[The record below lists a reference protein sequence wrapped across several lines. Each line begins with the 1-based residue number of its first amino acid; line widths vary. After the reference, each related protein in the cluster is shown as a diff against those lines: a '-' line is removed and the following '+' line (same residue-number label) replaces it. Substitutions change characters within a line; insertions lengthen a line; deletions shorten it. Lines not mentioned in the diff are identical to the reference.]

1 MKYKYIHIFSFVA
14 ALLMLATFS
23 ACEADDKIVFV
34 TGTTT
39 EPEPEFKLPILPNP
53 GEGKTTVVL
62 YVPENTKSCYAV
74 GTVNGWNIDNTEYTF
89 TSIQGTDDKRW
100 VACTFDYAED
110 MRIKVLAVPY
120 DPNMSLG
127 WSFQWGKNMDP
138 ANDLEENNVIILD
151 GEGELGTENGG
162 QVFLYYSTS
171 ANNSVTYIQIKS
183 WEMSP
188 TFENGHEWVD
198 LGLSV
203 KWATCNVGASS
214 PKDYGDYFA
223 WGETEPKEVYDWS
236 TYKYCNGSYDSLTKY
251 NTSSSRGTIVDNKT
265 QLELTDD
272 AARANWG
279 GRWRMPTDV
288 EMTELRI
295 NCAWKWTSQNGVN
308 GYRVTSKSNGNS
320 IFLPVAGYRRDSS
333 LNFAGSYGNYRSS
346 SLDTDNPHNAYD
358 MMFSSSYVDQDDS
371 NRCCGLSVR
380 PVLGEY
386 VAETNIPVVV
396 TSAITQITET
406 SAVAGGTV
414 TSDGGASVIE
424 HGVVYST
431 NPNPVI
437 TNLSNTIRPC
447 GSGTGEF
454 TYTITDLQPNT
465 TYYLRAYAKNDAGTA
480 YGEEVNFTTED
491 IAISEPTGIENGYG
505 YVDLGLSVK
514 WATMN
519 VGASK
524 PEGYG
529 DCFAWGEVT
538 AKTTY
543 DWSTYKWCNGSY
555 DNLTRYNN
563 SSVYGTVDNKTQLAF
578 SDDAAFKNWGGS
590 WRMPTDAEWT
600 ELREQCTWIWT
611 TESGVYGYKVISK
624 TNSNSIFLS
633 AAGYYY
639 DSSLF
644 SANDGY
650 YWSSSLSTDY
660 PGYAWGVSFSSSNVN
675 RRSSNRYCGQ
685 SVRPVCP

>member
-1 MKYKYIHIFSFVA
+1 MTNRYIHIFSFVA
-14 ALLMLATFS
+14 ALLMLATFF

-74 GTVNGWNIDNTEYTF
+74 GTINGWNVDNTEYTF

-138 ANDLEENNVIILD
+138 ANDLEEDNVIILD

-171 ANNSVTYIQIKS
+171 ANNSVIYIQIKS

-214 PKDYGDYFA
+214 PEDYGDYFA
-223 WGETEPKEVYDWS
+223 WGEITPKT
-236 TYKYCNGSYDSLTKY
+236 TY
-251 NTSSSRGTIVDNKT
+251 SSSNYSYSDNPTI
-265 QLELTDD
+265 LPLSDD

-279 GRWRMPTDV
+279 GSWRMPTYA
-288 EMTELRI
+288 EMTEL
-295 NCAWKWTSQNGVN
+295 CEQCTWTWTSQNGVN
-308 GYRVTSKSNGNS
+308 GYRVMSKSNGNS
-320 IFLPVAGYRRDSS
+320 IFFPAAGFRYDSS
-333 LNFAGSYGNYRSS
+333 LNGAGSYGYYWSS
-346 SLDTDNPHNAYD
+346 TLGTGYQYHACYVYFN
-358 MMFSSSYVDQDDS
+358 SSYADRINYYD
-371 NRCCGLSVR
+371 RLYGLSVR

-396 TSAITQITET
+396 TSSISQITET
-406 SAVAGGTV
+406 TAVAGGNV
-414 TSDGGASVIE
+414 TNDGGASVIE
-424 HGVVYST
+424 RGVVYST

-454 TYTITDLQPNT
+454 TYNITDLQPNT
-465 TYYLRAYAKNDAGTA
+465 TYYLRAYAKNDVGIA
-480 YGEEVNFTTED
+480 YGEEVSFTTETQ
-491 IAISEPTGIENGYG
+491 SELKGSKFWPIVIDGTTAYANASKIVADFCRDDVGKFLYVWDGTYVVNDNPTGLNFHGNADGYTSLIVSTMG
-505 YVDLGLSVK
+505 
-514 WATMN
+514 WA
-519 VGASK
+519 GCA
-524 PEGYG
+524 Y
-529 DCFAWGEVT
+529 C
-538 AKTTY
+538 
-543 DWSTYKWCNGSY
+543 
-555 DNLTRYNN
+555 LTE
-563 SSVYGTVDNKTQLAF
+563 
-578 SDDAAFKNWGGS
+578 
-590 WRMPTDAEWT
+590 TDASNAWQAAEA
-600 ELREQCTWIWT
+600 LR
-611 TESGVYGYKVISK
+611 
-624 TNSNSIFLS
+624 
-633 AAGYYY
+633 AAIVASPDDY
-639 DSSLF
+639 DLHM
-644 SANDGY
+644 A
-650 YWSSSLSTDY
+650 LKSTDKASHCFY
-660 PGYAWGVSFSSSNVN
+660 IFDSEATKFVIGSTAVYDGPLYEDFTRNGEWAEFDIPMSRFATALAVITCEANMNIFVALTEGVAGAQLNMDAIYF
-675 RRSSNRYCGQ
+675 YKK
-685 SVRPVCP
+685 

>member
-1 MKYKYIHIFSFVA
+1 MKNRDIHIFSFVA

-39 EPEPEFKLPILPNP
+39 EPEFKLPILPNP

-74 GTVNGWNIDNTEYTF
+74 GTVNDWNVDNTEYTF

-214 PKDYGDYFA
+214 PEDYGDYFA
-223 WGETEPKEVYDWS
+223 WGETEPKEVYAWS

-251 NTSSSRGTIVDNKT
+251 NTSSSYGTIVDNKT

-279 GRWRMPTDV
+279 GSWRMPTDA
-288 EMTELRI
+288 EMTKLRSI
-295 NCAWKWTSQNGVN
+295 CTWTWTSQNGVN

-320 IFLPVAGYRRDSS
+320 IFLPAASYRIGSSFINAGK
-333 LNFAGSYGNYRSS
+333 FGNYWSS
-346 SLDTDNPHNAYD
+346 SLDTDDPYNAWFVY
-358 MMFSSSYVDQDDS
+358 FYSSDVYRVD
-371 NRCCGLSVR
+371 
-380 PVLGEY
+380 Y
-386 VAETNIPVVV
+386 
-396 TSAITQITET
+396 
-406 SAVAGGTV
+406 
-414 TSDGGASVIE
+414 
-424 HGVVYST
+424 
-431 NPNPVI
+431 
-437 TNLSNTIRPC
+437 
-447 GSGTGEF
+447 GSR
-454 TYTITDLQPNT
+454 
-465 TYYLRAYAKNDAGTA
+465 YYGR
-480 YGEEVNFTTED
+480 
-491 IAISEPTGIENGYG
+491 
-505 YVDLGLSVK
+505 
-514 WATMN
+514 
-519 VGASK
+519 
-524 PEGYG
+524 
-529 DCFAWGEVT
+529 
-538 AKTTY
+538 
-543 DWSTYKWCNGSY
+543 
-555 DNLTRYNN
+555 
-563 SSVYGTVDNKTQLAF
+563 
-578 SDDAAFKNWGGS
+578 
-590 WRMPTDAEWT
+590 
-600 ELREQCTWIWT
+600 
-611 TESGVYGYKVISK
+611 
-624 TNSNSIFLS
+624 
-633 AAGYYY
+633 
-639 DSSLF
+639 
-644 SANDGY
+644 
-650 YWSSSLSTDY
+650 
-660 PGYAWGVSFSSSNVN
+660 
-675 RRSSNRYCGQ
+675 

>member
-1 MKYKYIHIFSFVA
+1 
-14 ALLMLATFS
+14 MLATFS

-39 EPEPEFKLPILPNP
+39 EPILPTVITTSPTQITENSAVSGGNVTRGASVTERGIAYSTMPNP
-53 GEGKTTVVL
+53 TTFDKRVSGGGDGIGL
-62 YVPENTKSCYAV
+62 FTCNLTGLQPNTTYYIRAYAV
-74 GTVNGWNIDNTEYTF
+74 NESGTAYGEEFSFTTEKYVSVSEPTGTVNGY
-89 TSIQGTDDKRW
+89 G
-100 VACTFDYAED
+100 Y
-110 MRIKVLAVPY
+110 
-120 DPNMSLG
+120 
-127 WSFQWGKNMDP
+127 
-138 ANDLEENNVIILD
+138 
-151 GEGELGTENGG
+151 
-162 QVFLYYSTS
+162 
-171 ANNSVTYIQIKS
+171 
-183 WEMSP
+183 
-188 TFENGHEWVD
+188 VD

-203 KWATCNVGASS
+203 KWATCNVGASK
-214 PKDYGDYFA
+214 PEEYGNYFA
-223 WGETEPKEVYDWS
+223 WGETTTKSTYDWS
-236 TYKYCNGSYDSLTKY
+236 TYKYCDGNYNSLNKY
-251 NTSSSRGTIVDNKT
+251 NTDSSKGLVDNDT
-265 QLELTDD
+265 ILNMDDD
-272 AARANWG
+272 AARVNWG
-279 GRWRMPTDV
+279 DNWRMPTDA
-288 EMTELRI
+288 EFTELREQCI
-295 NCAWKWTSQNGVN
+295 WTWTTHNGVK
-308 GYRVTSKSNGNS
+308 GYKVTSKKSGYTNNA
-320 IFLPVAGYRRDSS
+320 IFLPAAGYRSANSLNSEGYSGRYWSS
-333 LNFAGSYGNYRSS
+333 L
-346 SLDTDNPHNAYD
+346 LDTDDPISAWYVYFN
-358 MMFSSSYVDQDDS
+358 SSNVYGESHYRS
-371 NRCCGLSVR
+371 EGRPVR

-424 HGVVYST
+424 RGVVYST

-454 TYTITDLQPNT
+454 TYNITDLQPNT

-491 IAISEPTGIENGYG
+491 IAISEPTGLENGYG

>member
-1 MKYKYIHIFSFVA
+1 MTNRYIHIFSFVA

-39 EPEPEFKLPILPNP
+39 EPEPE
-53 GEGKTTVVL
+53 
-62 YVPENTKSCYAV
+62 PEP
-74 GTVNGWNIDNTEYTF
+74 DPEL
-89 TSIQGTDDKRW
+89 DK
-100 VACTFDYAED
+100 
-110 MRIKVLAVPY
+110 
-120 DPNMSLG
+120 
-127 WSFQWGKNMDP
+127 
-138 ANDLEENNVIILD
+138 
-151 GEGELGTENGG
+151 
-162 QVFLYYSTS
+162 
-171 ANNSVTYIQIKS
+171 
-183 WEMSP
+183 
-188 TFENGHEWVD
+188 ENGHAYVD

-203 KWATCNVGASS
+203 KWAICNVGANS
-214 PKDYGDYFA
+214 PEDYGDYFA

-251 NTSSSRGTIVDNKT
+251 NTSSSCGTTVDNKT

-279 GRWRMPTDV
+279 GRWRMPT
-288 EMTELRI
+288 EAELTELREQ
-295 NCAWKWTSQNGVN
+295 CTWTWTSQNGVN
-308 GYRVTSKSNGNS
+308 GYKVTSKSNGNS
-320 IFLPVAGYRRDSS
+320 IFLPAASYRSGSSFINAGKFGNYWLSS
-333 LNFAGSYGNYRSS
+333 LFMDYPYS
-346 SLDTDNPHNAYD
+346 AYD
-358 MMFSSSYVDQDDS
+358 MIFSSSYVDQYGSD
-371 NRCCGLSVR
+371 RCCGLSVR

-396 TSAITQITET
+396 TSAITQITEN
-406 SAVAGGTV
+406 SAVAGGNV
-414 TSDGGASVIE
+414 TSDGGASVTE
-424 HGVVYST
+424 RGVVYST

-454 TYTITDLQPNT
+454 TYNITDLQPNT

>member
-1 MKYKYIHIFSFVA
+1 MTNRYIHIFSFVA

-39 EPEPEFKLPILPNP
+39 KPILPTVITTSPTQITENSAVSGGNVTRGASVTESGIVYSTMPNP
-53 GEGKTTVVL
+53 TTSDKRVWGRGDGIGL
-62 YVPENTKSCYAV
+62 FTCNLTGLQPNTTYYIRAYAV
-74 GTVNGWNIDNTEYTF
+74 NESGTAYGEEFSFTTEKYVSVSEPTGTVNGY
-89 TSIQGTDDKRW
+89 G
-100 VACTFDYAED
+100 Y
-110 MRIKVLAVPY
+110 
-120 DPNMSLG
+120 
-127 WSFQWGKNMDP
+127 
-138 ANDLEENNVIILD
+138 
-151 GEGELGTENGG
+151 
-162 QVFLYYSTS
+162 
-171 ANNSVTYIQIKS
+171 
-183 WEMSP
+183 
-188 TFENGHEWVD
+188 VD

-203 KWATCNVGASS
+203 KWATCNVGASK
-214 PKDYGDYFA
+214 PEEYGNYFA
-223 WGETEPKEVYDWS
+223 WGETTTKSTYDWS
-236 TYKYCNGSYDSLTKY
+236 TYKYCDGNYNSLNKY
-251 NTSSSRGTIVDNKT
+251 NTDSSIGPTDNNTILHMD
-265 QLELTDD
+265 DD
-272 AARANWG
+272 AARVNWG
-279 GRWRMPTDV
+279 GYWRMPTDA
-288 EMTELRI
+288 EFTELREQCI
-295 NCAWKWTSQNGVN
+295 WTWTTHNGVE
-308 GYRVTSKSNGNS
+308 GYKVTSKKSGYTNNA
-320 IFLPVAGYRRDSS
+320 IFLPAAGHCFGS
-333 LNFAGSYGNYRSS
+333 LLDNAGSRGYYWSS
-346 SLDTDNPHNAYD
+346 SLSTGNPGSAW
-358 MMFSSSYVDQDDS
+358 YVYFGSGNVGRDDILGR
-371 NRCCGLSVR
+371 NGGRSVR

-396 TSAITQITET
+396 TSSISQITET
-406 SAVAGGTV
+406 TAVAGGNV
-414 TSDGGASVIE
+414 TSDGGASVTE
-424 HGVVYST
+424 RGVVYST

-454 TYTITDLQPNT
+454 TYNITDLQPNT

-514 WATMN
+514 WAIMN

>member
-1 MKYKYIHIFSFVA
+1 MA

-39 EPEPEFKLPILPNP
+39 KPILPTVITTSPTQITENSAVSGGNVTRGASVTESGIVYSTMPNP
-53 GEGKTTVVL
+53 TTSDKRVWGRGDGIGL
-62 YVPENTKSCYAV
+62 FTCNLTGLQPNTTYYIRAYAV
-74 GTVNGWNIDNTEYTF
+74 NESGTAYGEEFSFTTEKYVSVSEPTGTVNGY
-89 TSIQGTDDKRW
+89 G
-100 VACTFDYAED
+100 Y
-110 MRIKVLAVPY
+110 
-120 DPNMSLG
+120 
-127 WSFQWGKNMDP
+127 
-138 ANDLEENNVIILD
+138 
-151 GEGELGTENGG
+151 
-162 QVFLYYSTS
+162 
-171 ANNSVTYIQIKS
+171 
-183 WEMSP
+183 
-188 TFENGHEWVD
+188 VD

-203 KWATCNVGASS
+203 KWATCNVGASK
-214 PKDYGDYFA
+214 PEEYGNYFA
-223 WGETEPKEVYDWS
+223 WGETTTKSTYDWS
-236 TYKYCNGSYDSLTKY
+236 TYKYCDGNYNSLNKY
-251 NTSSSRGTIVDNKT
+251 NTDSSIGPTDNNTILHMD
-265 QLELTDD
+265 DD
-272 AARANWG
+272 AARVNWG
-279 GRWRMPTDV
+279 GYWRMPTDA
-288 EMTELRI
+288 EFTELREQCI
-295 NCAWKWTSQNGVN
+295 WTWTTHNGVE
-308 GYRVTSKSNGNS
+308 GYKVTSKKSGYTNNA
-320 IFLPVAGYRRDSS
+320 IFLPAAGHCFGS
-333 LNFAGSYGNYRSS
+333 LLDNAGSRGYYWSS
-346 SLDTDNPHNAYD
+346 SLSTGNPGSAW
-358 MMFSSSYVDQDDS
+358 YVYFGSGNVGRDDILGR
-371 NRCCGLSVR
+371 NGGRSVR

-396 TSAITQITET
+396 TSSISQITET
-406 SAVAGGTV
+406 TAVAGGNV
-414 TSDGGASVIE
+414 TSDGGASVTE
-424 HGVVYST
+424 RGVVYST

-454 TYTITDLQPNT
+454 TYNITDLQPNT

-514 WATMN
+514 WAIMN

>member
-39 EPEPEFKLPILPNP
+39 KPILPTVITTSPTQITENSAVSGGNVTRGASVTERGIVYSTMPNP
-53 GEGKTTVVL
+53 TISDKRVSGGGDGIGLFTCDLRGLQPNTTY
-62 YVPENTKSCYAV
+62 YVRAYAV
-74 GTVNGWNIDNTEYTF
+74 NESGIAYGEEFRFTTEKYVSVSEPTGTVNGY
-89 TSIQGTDDKRW
+89 G
-100 VACTFDYAED
+100 Y
-110 MRIKVLAVPY
+110 
-120 DPNMSLG
+120 
-127 WSFQWGKNMDP
+127 
-138 ANDLEENNVIILD
+138 
-151 GEGELGTENGG
+151 
-162 QVFLYYSTS
+162 
-171 ANNSVTYIQIKS
+171 
-183 WEMSP
+183 
-188 TFENGHEWVD
+188 VD

-203 KWATCNVGASS
+203 KWATCNVGASK
-214 PKDYGDYFA
+214 PEEYGNYFA
-223 WGETEPKEVYDWS
+223 WGETTTKSTYDWS
-236 TYKYCNGSYDSLTKY
+236 TYKYCDGNYNSLNKY
-251 NTSSSRGTIVDNKT
+251 NTNSSIGPTDNDTILNMD
-265 QLELTDD
+265 DD
-272 AARANWG
+272 AARVNWG
-279 GRWRMPTDV
+279 DNWRMPTDA
-288 EMTELRI
+288 EFTELREQCI
-295 NCAWKWTSQNGVN
+295 WTWTTHNGVN
-308 GYRVTSKSNGNS
+308 GYKVTSKKSGYTNS
-320 IFLPVAGYRRDSS
+320 AIFLPAAGDRYGSSYYEGYSGSYWSSS
-333 LNFAGSYGNYRSS
+333 LNTRYPRFAWGVHFGSGSVDREDYDDRS
-346 SLDTDNPHNAYD
+346 
-358 MMFSSSYVDQDDS
+358 FGQ
-371 NRCCGLSVR
+371 SVR

-396 TSAITQITET
+396 TSSISQITET
-406 SAVAGGTV
+406 TAVAGGNV
-414 TSDGGASVIE
+414 TNDGGASVIE
-424 HGVVYST
+424 RGVVYST

-454 TYTITDLQPNT
+454 TYNITDLQPNT

>member
-1 MKYKYIHIFSFVA
+1 MKQTKQRKVMTNRYIHIFSFVA

-39 EPEPEFKLPILPNP
+39 KPILPTVITTSPTQITENSAVSGGNVTRGASVTESGIVYSTMPNP
-53 GEGKTTVVL
+53 TTSDKRVWGRGDGIGL
-62 YVPENTKSCYAV
+62 FTCNLTGLQPNTTYYIRAYAV
-74 GTVNGWNIDNTEYTF
+74 NESGTAYGEEFSFTTEKYVSVSEPTGTVNGY
-89 TSIQGTDDKRW
+89 G
-100 VACTFDYAED
+100 Y
-110 MRIKVLAVPY
+110 
-120 DPNMSLG
+120 
-127 WSFQWGKNMDP
+127 
-138 ANDLEENNVIILD
+138 
-151 GEGELGTENGG
+151 
-162 QVFLYYSTS
+162 
-171 ANNSVTYIQIKS
+171 
-183 WEMSP
+183 
-188 TFENGHEWVD
+188 VD

-203 KWATCNVGASS
+203 KWATCNVGASK
-214 PKDYGDYFA
+214 PEEYGNYFA
-223 WGETEPKEVYDWS
+223 WGETTTKSTYDWS
-236 TYKYCNGSYDSLTKY
+236 TYKYCDGNYNSLNKY
-251 NTSSSRGTIVDNKT
+251 NTDSSIGPTDNNTILHMD
-265 QLELTDD
+265 DD
-272 AARANWG
+272 AARVNWG
-279 GRWRMPTDV
+279 GYWRMPTDA
-288 EMTELRI
+288 EFTELREQCI
-295 NCAWKWTSQNGVN
+295 WTWTTHNGVE
-308 GYRVTSKSNGNS
+308 GYKVTSKKSGYTNNA
-320 IFLPVAGYRRDSS
+320 IFLPAAGHCFGS
-333 LNFAGSYGNYRSS
+333 LLDNAGSRGYYWSS
-346 SLDTDNPHNAYD
+346 SLSTGNPGSAW
-358 MMFSSSYVDQDDS
+358 YVYFGSGNVGRDDILGR
-371 NRCCGLSVR
+371 NGGRSVR

-396 TSAITQITET
+396 TSSISQITET
-406 SAVAGGTV
+406 TAVAGGNV
-414 TSDGGASVIE
+414 TSDGGASVTE
-424 HGVVYST
+424 RGVVYST

-454 TYTITDLQPNT
+454 TYNITDLQPNT

-514 WATMN
+514 WAIMN

>member
-1 MKYKYIHIFSFVA
+1 
-14 ALLMLATFS
+14 MLATFS

-53 GEGKTTVVL
+53 GEGKTTIVL

-74 GTVNGWNIDNTEYTF
+74 GTVNGWNVDDTEYTF

-110 MRIKVLAVPY
+110 MQIKVLAVPY

-127 WSFQWGKNMDP
+127 WSFQWGKNK
-138 ANDLEENNVIILD
+138 ILD
-151 GEGELGTENGG
+151 GNLYGKLIPEYLGPILHILED
-162 QVFLYYSTS
+162 
-171 ANNSVTYIQIKS
+171 NSVIYIQIKS

-214 PKDYGDYFA
+214 PEDYGDYFA
-223 WGETEPKEVYDWS
+223 WGETEPKEVYDGS
-236 TYKYCNGSYDSLTKY
+236 TYKYRSNGSYGSLTKY
-251 NTSSSRGTIVDNKT
+251 NTSSSYGTIVDNKT

-279 GRWRMPTDV
+279 GSWRMPTHA
-288 EMTELRI
+288 ELNKLRS
-295 NCAWKWTSQNGVN
+295 NCTWTWTSQNGVN
-308 GYRVTSKSNGNS
+308 GYRVTSKSNSNS
-320 IFLPVAGYRRDSS
+320 IFLPAAGYRGGSS
-333 LNFAGSYGNYRSS
+333 LYNAGSNGYYWSS
-346 SLDTDNPHNAYD
+346 SLDTDDPDDAWGVD
-358 MMFSSSYVDQDDS
+358 FDSYGVYS
-371 NRCCGLSVR
+371 NNYYNSLSRSRGYSVR

-396 TSAITQITET
+396 TSTITQITEI
-406 SAVAGGTV
+406 SAVAGGNV
-414 TSDGGASVIE
+414 TSDGGASVTE
-424 HGVVYST
+424 RGVVYST

-454 TYTITDLQPNT
+454 TYNITDLQPNT

-519 VGASK
+519 VGASE

>member
-1 MKYKYIHIFSFVA
+1 MKNRYIHIFSFVA

-53 GEGKTTVVL
+53 GEGKTTIVL

-74 GTVNGWNIDNTEYTF
+74 GTVNGWNVDDTEYTF

-110 MRIKVLAVPY
+110 MQIKVLAVPY

-127 WSFQWGKNMDP
+127 WSFQWGKNK
-138 ANDLEENNVIILD
+138 ILD
-151 GEGELGTENGG
+151 GNLYGKLIPEYLGPILHILED
-162 QVFLYYSTS
+162 
-171 ANNSVTYIQIKS
+171 NSVIYIQIKS

-214 PKDYGDYFA
+214 PEDYGDYFA

-251 NTSSSRGTIVDNKT
+251 NTSSSCGTTVDNKT

-279 GRWRMPTDV
+279 GRWRMPT
-288 EMTELRI
+288 EAELTELRN
-295 NCAWKWTSQNGVN
+295 NCTWTWTIQNGVN
-308 GYRVTSKSNGNS
+308 GYKVTSKSNGNS
-320 IFLPVAGYRRDSS
+320 IFLPAASYRSGSSFINAGKFGNYWLSS
-333 LNFAGSYGNYRSS
+333 LF
-346 SLDTDNPHNAYD
+346 TDYPYSAYD
-358 MMFSSSYVDQDDS
+358 MIFSSSYVDQYGSD
-371 NRCCGLSVR
+371 RCCGLSVR

-396 TSAITQITET
+396 TSSISQITET
-406 SAVAGGTV
+406 TAVAGGNV
-414 TSDGGASVIE
+414 TNDGGASVIE
-424 HGVVYST
+424 RGVVYST

-454 TYTITDLQPNT
+454 TYTITNLQPNT
-465 TYYLRAYAKNDAGTA
+465 TYYLRAYAKNYVGIA
-480 YGEEVNFTTED
+480 YGEEVSFTTEEQ
-491 IAISEPTGIENGYG
+491 ATPE

-514 WATMN
+514 WATFN

-524 PEGYG
+524 LEEYG
-529 DCFAWGEVT
+529 DYFAWGET
-538 AKTTY
+538 EPKATY
-543 DWSTYKWCNGSY
+543 SWSTYKWCNGSAST
-555 DNLTRYNN
+555 LTKYNT
-563 SSVYGTVDNKTQLAF
+563 SSSYGTVDNKTTLEL
-578 SDDAAFKNWGGS
+578 SDDAAQANWGGN

-600 ELREQCTWIWT
+600 ELREQCTWTWT
-611 TESGVYGYKVISK
+611 IQNGVKGYKVTS
-624 TNSNSIFLS
+624 TSNGNSIFLP
-633 AAGYYY
+633 AAGYRS
-639 DSSLF
+639 DSSLNF
-644 SANDGY
+644 AGSYGE
-650 YWSSSLSTDY
+650 YWSSSLYTDSSY
-660 PGYAWGVSFSSSNVN
+660 LAWNVSIAGGGVSKLHRF
-675 RRSSNRYCGQ
+675 YGQ
-685 SVRPVCP
+685 SIRPVCP

>member
-1 MKYKYIHIFSFVA
+1 MKNRYIHIFSFVA

-39 EPEPEFKLPILPNP
+39 EPILPTVITTSPTQITENSAVSGGNVTRGASVTESGIVYSTMPNP
-53 GEGKTTVVL
+53 TTSDKRVWGRGDGIGL
-62 YVPENTKSCYAV
+62 FTCNLTGLQPNTTYYIRAYAV
-74 GTVNGWNIDNTEYTF
+74 NESGTAYGEEFSFTTEKYVSVSEPTGTVNGY
-89 TSIQGTDDKRW
+89 G
-100 VACTFDYAED
+100 Y
-110 MRIKVLAVPY
+110 
-120 DPNMSLG
+120 
-127 WSFQWGKNMDP
+127 
-138 ANDLEENNVIILD
+138 
-151 GEGELGTENGG
+151 
-162 QVFLYYSTS
+162 
-171 ANNSVTYIQIKS
+171 
-183 WEMSP
+183 
-188 TFENGHEWVD
+188 VD

-203 KWATCNVGASS
+203 KWATCNVGASK
-214 PKDYGDYFA
+214 PEEYGNYFA
-223 WGETEPKEVYDWS
+223 WGETTTKSTYDWS
-236 TYKYCNGSYDSLTKY
+236 TYKYCDGNNNSLNKY
-251 NTSSSRGTIVDNKT
+251 NTDSSRGPTDNNTILHMD
-265 QLELTDD
+265 DD
-272 AARANWG
+272 AARVNWG
-279 GRWRMPTDV
+279 GNWRMPTDA
-288 EMTELRI
+288 EFTELREQCI
-295 NCAWKWTSQNGVN
+295 WTWTTHNGVE
-308 GYRVTSKSNGNS
+308 GYKVTSKKSGYTNNA
-320 IFLPVAGYRRDSS
+320 IFLPAAGGRYGSLLLSAGSRGYYWSSS
-333 LNFAGSYGNYRSS
+333 LNTRYPGSAWRVY
-346 SLDTDNPHNAYD
+346 
-358 MMFSSSYVDQDDS
+358 FSSGSVDRDDDG
-371 NRCCGLSVR
+371 RDGGRSVR

-396 TSAITQITET
+396 TSAVTQITET

-424 HGVVYST
+424 RGVVYST

-454 TYTITDLQPNT
+454 TYNITDLQPNT